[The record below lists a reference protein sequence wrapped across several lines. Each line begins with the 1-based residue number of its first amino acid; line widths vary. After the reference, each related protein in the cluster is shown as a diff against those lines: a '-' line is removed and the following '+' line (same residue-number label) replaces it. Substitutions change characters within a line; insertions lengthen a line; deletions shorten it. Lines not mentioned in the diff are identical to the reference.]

1 MKELIINLGTNTNEI
16 ELVPLGD
23 LHIGDPH
30 CNIELIKDTID
41 YIKNTKDKINQLQ
54 KNINN
59 ENLPEVLKRTIEK
72 DCNEIK
78 NELTDMRILL
88 IQPEIKSMD
97 EWDDHKQNIA
107 ILQSRITDNIKQAI
121 MANHAPTAVNIK

>member
-1 MKELIINLGTNTNEI
+1 MLLSRNK
-16 ELVPLGD
+16 
-23 LHIGDPH
+23 
-30 CNIELIKDTID
+30 TIFWD
-41 YIKNTKDKINQLQ
+41 YIKNTKDKINQLE
-54 KNINN
+54 KDTNN
-59 ENLPEVLKRTIEK
+59 ANLPEVLKRTIEK

>member
-1 MKELIINLGTNTNEI
+1 MLLSRNK
-16 ELVPLGD
+16 
-23 LHIGDPH
+23 
-30 CNIELIKDTID
+30 TIFWD

-59 ENLPEVLKRTIEK
+59 ENLPEVLKQAIEK
-72 DCNEIK
+72 DCEKIK

-97 EWDDHKQNIA
+97 EWNDHKQNIA